1 LYFTSDFAV
10 TQIDS
15 IDFFFV
21 ESKHTSVPVGR
32 HTALRNLLTRAIA
45 KDVANSDIGLFANCS
60 TETHLT
66 FQQLF

>member
-1 LYFTSDFAV
+1 MYFISDFAV
-10 TQIDS
+10 TQIDP
-15 IDFFFV
+15 IDLFLMG
-21 ESKHTSVPVGR
+21 SKHTSVLVGR

-66 FQQLF
+66 LQQLF